1 MPLLGLL
8 PQLARDPL
16 GTCMRARERY
26 GDVLR
31 LPVLNGSVSL
41 LAHPDHVERVLVSRN
56 ANHWKGRLFGR
67 ADFLCGNGLVLND
80 GDSWHRQRR
89 IMQPGFH
96 NDRLQAVVGAML
108 EVVCDQAGRWR
119 RAQRDNRI
127 LEIESEMTTLTL
139 DLMATAMLGVRLSQ
153 HDLEITGRAFGVV
166 LHHIGLPAVMW
177 PVAYMT
183 ATASSWVPTHTESM
197 TRACWGRRAA
207 R

>member
-31 LPVLNGSVSL
+31 LPVLNGSVYL

-139 DLMATAMLGVRLSQ
+139 DLIATAMLGVRLSQ

-166 LHHIGLPAVMW
+166 LHHIGLRFATFTLPPSTPDRKSTRLNSSHVRISYAVF
-177 PVAYMT
+177 
-183 ATASSWVPTHTESM
+183 
-197 TRACWGRRAA
+197 CLK
-207 R
+207 